1 MKGVRG
7 KRLAIV
13 FLVVDALAVLG
24 VRGKIHMLKVSLVLR
39 GENL

>member
-1 MKGVRG
+1 MNGVRD

-13 FLVVDALAVLG
+13 FLVVVALATLG
-24 VRGKIHMLKVSLVLR
+24 VRGKIHMLKVSLVLH